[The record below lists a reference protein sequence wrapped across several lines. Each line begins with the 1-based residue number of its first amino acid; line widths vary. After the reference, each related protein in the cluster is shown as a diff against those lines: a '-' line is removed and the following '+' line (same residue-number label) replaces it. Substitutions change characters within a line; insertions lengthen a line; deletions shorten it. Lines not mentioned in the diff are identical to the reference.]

1 MAIDINALK
10 SLKNLFGDFQKSL
23 NDVGS
28 SVKGLDNEIR
38 SNQATLAGL
47 FGTSRDAVFALRK
60 ELAVSSAEITRLGG
74 KDNEAFEIQKGFTEA
89 LNTNV
94 VLQGELMTD
103 LFLIGKAIGKTS
115 EQMGEVVGKFQ
126 DVGITAG
133 LIRDNIED
141 AAKLARRVGV
151 NTSAV
156 FDLVTRNLDKMTMF
170 SFKDGVQGL
179 TRMAVSSAAMR
190 RDMSEIFYF
199 AEKVFDPDKAIEV
212 VSGFQRLGL
221 AVGALAD
228 PLRLTFLASED
239 VEELNNQ
246 LLNAVKNFGTLDK
259 KTGQLKF
266 TATEK
271 RDLKEFASLTNQ
283 STDELFKFISAQQK
297 RNILSKDSK
306 FSMYSE
312 EDKDLITNLAQFDRK
327 KDAFVVTLKGETKL
341 TTELNEA
348 DLAELRQRNERNER
362 KTLEDF
368 AQDQLDETQLLNST
382 VKAIAKALG
391 ASVVGTRGFGDFIEA
406 IRGAS
411 TATSKITQES
421 LTQKVRGSIGG
432 VEKSGELSVDL
443 FNNILKGT
451 ANIPELTQK
460 LSESTQTFN
469 AVFNDFSKIF
479 SKENISKKLNE
490 QVDDE
495 NRAKKLALDIFSNL
509 SGLMGGNTML
519 PLNNTK
525 PLDGTKNT
533 TENLNVNHSP
543 IKVEGNV
550 EVKDTTAFSETV
562 RRMVNEQILP
572 KVDSLATKFDEF
584 TRRFGSG
591 QYSNLNNNGR

>member
-1 MAIDINALK
+1 MAVDLNALK
-10 SLKNLFGDFQKSL
+10 SLKNLFGDFRTML
-23 NDVGS
+23 GNIGS
-28 SVKGLDNEIR
+28 SINELDTEIR
-38 SNQATLAGL
+38 NNQATLAGL

-60 ELAVSSAEITRLGG
+60 ELAVATPEITRLGG
-74 KDNEAFEIQKGFTEA
+74 KENEAFEIQKSVTQA
-89 LNTNV
+89 LNTNA

-103 LFLIGKAIGKTS
+103 LFLGGKAIGKTS

-126 DVGITAG
+126 DVGISAG
-133 LIRDNIED
+133 LVRDKIEE

-156 FDLVTRNLDKMTMF
+156 FELVERNLSKMNMY

-190 RDMSEIFYF
+190 RDMTEIFYF
-199 AEKVFDPDKAIEV
+199 AEKVFDPDKAIETV
-212 VSGFQRLGL
+212 AGFQRLGL

-239 VEELNNQ
+239 VEELNKE

-259 KTGQLKF
+259 ETGEMKF

-271 RDLKEFASLTNQ
+271 RDLKEFAALTSQ
-283 STDELFKFISAQQK
+283 STDELYKFITYQQK
-297 RNILSKDSK
+297 RNVLNKDSK
-306 FSMYSE
+306 FSMFSE
-312 EDKDLITNLAQFDRK
+312 EDKDLITNIAQFDRK
-327 KDAFVVTLKGETKL
+327 KGAFVVTLKGETKL

-348 DLAELRQRNERNER
+348 DLAELTKQEKR
-362 KTLEDF
+362 KTLEDYAK
-368 AQDQLDETQLLNST
+368 AQLTETELLTQTMQS
-382 VKAIAKALG
+382 IAKALG
-391 ASVVGTRGFGDFIEA
+391 ASVIGTRGFGDFVEA
-406 IRGAS
+406 IRGAG

-421 LTQKVRGSIGG
+421 LTQKVRESIGG
-432 VEKSGELSVDL
+432 AEKSGDISVELL
-443 FNNILKGT
+443 NNILNGT
-451 ANIPELTQK
+451 ANFDELAQK

-469 AVFNDFSKIF
+469 VVFKDFSKIF
-479 SKENISKKLNE
+479 GKENISKKLNE
-490 QVDDE
+490 DVDDS

-550 EVKDTTAFSETV
+550 EVKDTSAFSETV
-562 RRMVNEQILP
+562 RRMVNEQIVP
-572 KVDSLATKFDEF
+572 KFDSLTIKIDEIVK
-584 TRRFGSG
+584 RFGGG
-591 QYSNLNNNGR
+591 QYQNLNNNGR